1 MRSLLFIFLMVGA
14 ANAQTGNSQ
23 ATENL
28 ISILSRSMDQETPAY
43 LQIGDGPC
51 WETVIEVIDGDLTF
65 GGGQGPAP
73 RIFAD
78 QSGPMLLLDGVSE
91 QVGGESYLVLRA
103 SEATTDPT
111 GTILRPVA
119 LCRDAEGAPR
129 CTGKIGG
136 LRQFSLRASSD
147 NICD

>member
-1 MRSLLFIFLMVGA
+1 MRYLLIFFVLACA
-14 ANAQTGNSQ
+14 ANAQTGKSQ

-28 ISILSRSMDQETPAY
+28 ISIIGQSMDQETPTY

-78 QSGPMLLLDGVSE
+78 QSGPMLLLDGASD
-91 QVGGESYLVLRA
+91 QVGGASYLVLRA
-103 SEATTDPT
+103 SEETVDPA

-119 LCRDAEGAPR
+119 LCRDTEGAPQ
-129 CTGKIGG
+129 CTRNIGG
-136 LRQFSLRASSD
+136 LQQFSLRASSD
-147 NICD
+147 NFCK

>member
-1 MRSLLFIFLMVGA
+1 MVGA

-78 QSGPMLLLDGVSE
+78 QSGPMLLLDGASD

-147 NICD
+147 NICE